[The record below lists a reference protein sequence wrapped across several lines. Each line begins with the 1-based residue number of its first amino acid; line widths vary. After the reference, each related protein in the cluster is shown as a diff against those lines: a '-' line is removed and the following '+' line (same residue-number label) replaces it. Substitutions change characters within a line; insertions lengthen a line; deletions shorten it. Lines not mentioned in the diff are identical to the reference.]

1 MLEKL
6 SVSLT
11 KRDGSFAK
19 RVRKVLMATTM
30 VTSFFSFKGLSADAE
45 TFNDVATASVF
56 AIGTGVAF
64 YAFWDFTFRSA
75 PEWETIEDK
84 VKGLG
89 IVGAGMAFILALSS
103 TYNVV
108 GVDGGSIMSFHQ
120 GIYVEE
126 LADERAKIEDGNT
139 VLTALEADIRQ
150 GEARYRTLAESEKG
164 GGTLSG
170 SGGTG
175 AVHSA
180 LVGTADR
187 LGGLLSEVTA
197 FRERAVQIDETARR
211 RLDRMRAIINSS
223 DPFAKRDRDLK
234 TEADRLR
241 SDFASLDAEA
251 LSDAIARTV
260 SGLSS
265 EVELVA
271 NFSNNTG
278 TEARQRAAIER
289 LRSEIANTAA
299 SLNAAFAP
307 SAIEEENDEVF
318 PAYVPI
324 SPTGA
329 VREYWPQLLPQWS
342 GGIAM
347 DAMPLALLAFA
358 LLSLNAR
365 PRKVVDREALLE
377 TPVSELIRLELIWA
391 MLQRDPSKP
400 ERVDKYERTLFDD
413 LDDLDDKGGE

>member
-6 SVSLT
+6 SVSLS
-11 KRDGSFAK
+11 KRDGPFAK

-56 AIGTGVAF
+56 AIGTGITF
-64 YAFWDFTFRSA
+64 FAFWDFSFRSIS
-75 PEWETIEDK
+75 EWQTTEDK

-108 GVDGGSIMSFHQ
+108 GVDGGDIMSFHQ

-126 LADERAKIEDGNT
+126 LADERAKIDDENSS
-139 VLTALEADIRQ
+139 LEAFEAEIRQ
-150 GEARYRTLAESEKG
+150 STARYRTFATSEKE

-175 AVHSA
+175 AVYSA

-187 LGGLLSEVTA
+187 LDGLLSEVTA
-197 FRERAVQIDETARR
+197 FRARAAQIDETARR
-211 RLDRMRAIINSS
+211 RLDRMRAIVNSS
-223 DPFAKRDRDLK
+223 DPFAKRDRLLK

-241 SDFASLDAEA
+241 SDFASLDADA

-271 NFSNNTG
+271 NFSNNAG
-278 TEARQRAAIER
+278 TEARQRDAIER
-289 LRSEIANTAA
+289 LQSEIANTAT

-307 SAIEEENDEVF
+307 SENEERDDEVF

-365 PRKVVDREALLE
+365 PRKVIEREALME
-377 TPVSELIRLELIWA
+377 TPASELIKHELIWA
-391 MLQRDPSKP
+391 MLKRDPSNP
-400 ERVDKYERTLFDD
+400 DRVDQYESTLFDD
-413 LDDLDDKGGE
+413 LDDKENK